1 MCSSAPSYQFACH
14 HRNAII
20 QIRGH
25 LQILEKDTAALGP
38 KAFSKS
44 LSSTVEAYNYHAET
58 HATITS
64 HTIQCVHKLPVE
76 KNIYL
81 SLIVVI
87 KSMTCK
93 IFKVQYFPPGVPY
106 CNKSMSTH
114 PLNAAINLREAAH
127 LW

>member
-1 MCSSAPSYQFACH
+1 MCTSAPSYQFACH
-14 HRNAII
+14 HRNALI

-25 LQILEKDTAALGP
+25 LQILQKDTAALGP

-76 KNIYL
+76 KKTFT
-81 SLIVVI
+81 SA
-87 KSMTCK
+87 S
-93 IFKVQYFPPGVPY
+93 
-106 CNKSMSTH
+106 
-114 PLNAAINLREAAH
+114 
-127 LW
+127 